1 MNSKLKVSIE
11 RKNYGGFLVKGKILV
26 ILSTVAVL
34 HLFVGG
40 LVLTGGCETVED
52 DPMPPGAYVP
62 TPAPDVAQPDI
73 NAVSQNEE
81 ETIVYVQEPDD
92 VITLSNET
100 EPVVSTEVSEPSQE
114 EPQAKPV
121 EVKAP
126 AVDSEAELMKYTV
139 QRGDTLSGIALAYGV
154 KVNALASYN
163 KIAKKDFIRVGQVL
177 TIPPGGKAVP
187 SEVKRSGG
195 RVSSSLAKTGRGTAV
210 KKTGSSSRKA
220 VMPIPADGI
229 YVVQKNDSFYKIG
242 AKFGVKAADIAAVNN
257 LPLEKPLQI
266 GQKLTIPQ
274 PGAVKKALPAET
286 VKSNA
291 SSAVETKASTSAE
304 NTSAAS
310 QNGSSS
316 DLTSPDALMQ
326 EIPLPDEGTI
336 VPTSAP
342 AASSSDDAAAA
353 GGAVGAAVG
362 SSSANAAEASSAAV
376 SEEEEA
382 STHFSVTLEEDSTL
396 AKVAEKYFCSL
407 EDLRKLNP
415 QLPENGTIRAGT
427 VIKMPLL

>member
-1 MNSKLKVSIE
+1 M
-11 RKNYGGFLVKGKILV
+11 KGKILL

-62 TPAPDVAQPDI
+62 TPAPDAAQPDI
-73 NAVSQNEE
+73 NAVSQSGE

-100 EPVVSTEVSEPSQE
+100 ESVVSTELPEPPQE
-114 EPQAKPV
+114 EPQTKSVKGTAPV
-121 EVKAP
+121 
-126 AVDSEAELMKYTV
+126 VDSEAELMKYTV

-187 SEVKRSGG
+187 SEVKRAVSKG
-195 RVSSSLAKTGRGTAV
+195 SSSAAKNDRSAA
-210 KKTGSSSRKA
+210 KKTLSSATAGSSRKA

-274 PGAVKKALPAET
+274 PGAVRKALPAET

-291 SSAVETKASTSAE
+291 SSVETKAASSAE
-304 NTSAAS
+304 NSSAAPQS
-310 QNGSSS
+310 GSSS

-326 EIPLPDEGTI
+326 EIPLPDEATI
-336 VPTSAP
+336 VPTPAES
-342 AASSSDDAAAA
+342 AASSSSDAS
-353 GGAVGAAVG
+353 AV
-362 SSSANAAEASSAAV
+362 SSSSGGNASGASSAAV
-376 SEEEEA
+376 VEEEEA